1 MTSDKLAALVGV
13 LISLLFA
20 YLPGLKSWFNK
31 QSSEA
36 KGGIT
41 AGVTVL
47 AALAVYGLS
56 CAGWFTQLGVTCSQ
70 GGFQQLV
77 TIIIGAL
84 VGMGGTY
91 VTLVRPFKNQS

>member
-20 YLPGLKSWFNK
+20 YLPGLKTWFEK
-31 QSSEA
+31 QASEA

-41 AGVTVL
+41 AGITVL
-47 AALAVYGLS
+47 AALAIYGLS
-56 CAGWFTQLGVTCSQ
+56 CAGWFTELGVTCSQ

-77 TIIIGAL
+77 SIVIGAL
-84 VGMGGTY
+84 VGLAGTY
-91 VTLVRPFKNQS
+91 VTLVRPFKAQR

>member
-1 MTSDKLAALVGV
+1 MSSDKLAALVGV

-20 YLPGLKSWFNK
+20 YLPGLRAWFSK

-41 AGVTVL
+41 ASVTVF
-47 AALAVYGLS
+47 AALAIYGLS
-56 CAGWFTQLGVTCSQ
+56 CAGWFPSLGVTCSQ

-77 TIIIGAL
+77 AVVIGAL
-84 VGMGGTY
+84 VGLAGTY
-91 VTLVRPFKNQS
+91 VTLVRPFKVQP